1 MLAKMYGI
9 QSQTSAIKAGKSP
22 EDINEEKALVIQ
34 SKIPKL
40 FDLELIEMKYPTSQ
54 AESMNTVLTQE
65 CGRQNV
71 LIKTMDAE
79 IKQYM
84 NANRGR
90 IVMNQ
95 NLESLGKSMLKN
107 EVPLSWTEEKGCGFL
122 SIKPLTNW
130 LVDLAERIKFL
141 SDWEDKGTPKC
152 FWMSG
157 FFFPQAFL
165 TGLKQN
171 QARKHK

>member
-1 MLAKMYGI
+1 
-9 QSQTSAIKAGKSP
+9 
-22 EDINEEKALVIQ
+22 
-34 SKIPKL
+34 
-40 FDLELIEMKYPTSQ
+40 
-54 AESMNTVLTQE
+54 
-65 CGRQNV
+65 
-71 LIKTMDAE
+71 
-79 IKQYM
+79 
-84 NANRGR
+84 
-90 IVMNQ
+90 MNQ

-141 SDWEDKGTPKC
+141 GDWEDKGTPKC

-171 QARKHK
+171 

>member
-1 MLAKMYGI
+1 M
-9 QSQTSAIKAGKSP
+9 S
-22 EDINEEKALVIQ
+22 D
-34 SKIPKL
+34 
-40 FDLELIEMKYPTSQ
+40 
-54 AESMNTVLTQE
+54 
-65 CGRQNV
+65 
-71 LIKTMDAE
+71 E
-79 IKQYM
+79 IKLYM

-95 NLESLGKSMLKN
+95 NLEDLGNRMLRN

-122 SIKPLTNW
+122 SVKPLTNW
-130 LVDLAERIKFL
+130 LSDLTARVDFL
-141 SDWEDKGTPKC
+141 NKWEKDGTPMC

-171 QARKHK
+171 FARKYK